1 MQELPEQ
8 SLFRLR
14 FWGVRGS
21 IPISDAEMQ
30 AGGGDTACVEM
41 RCGRHTLLFDAGSG
55 LRAAGE
61 VLAAEGVA
69 EFDLFLSHWH
79 YDHIIGLPFFRP
91 FMSEI
96 SKAVIWAGRLDSK
109 LATKEA
115 VAAFMRP
122 PFFPVSPNMFG
133 AAMVYRDFEP
143 GDILKP
149 RHGIIIRTARL
160 EHPGGVIGYRVE
172 YQGKACVYMTDVAA
186 AGDQIDPGAADL
198 AAHADLLIYD
208 CMYTDREVA
217 EHGGYGH
224 STWQRAVRLCR
235 AAGVARLA
243 LFHHAPERTDKALAE
258 LEGQARAE
266 FPGAFAARSGKTLL
280 L

>member
-1 MQELPEQ
+1 MQESPEQ
-8 SLFRLR
+8 SYFRLR

-21 IPISDAEMQ
+21 LPVSDAEMQ

-41 RCGRHTLLFDAGSG
+41 RCGSQVLLFDAGSG
-55 LRAAGE
+55 LRRAGE
-61 VLAAEGVA
+61 VLAREGVA

-91 FMSEI
+91 LMQENC
-96 SKAVIWAGRLDSK
+96 KAVIWAGRLDSR
-109 LATKEA
+109 LGASEA

-122 PFFPVSPNMFG
+122 PFFPVCPKMFQ
-133 AAMVYRDFEP
+133 AAVVYRDFEP

-149 RHGIIIRTARL
+149 RHGIILRTARL
-160 EHPGGVIGYRVE
+160 QHPGGVIGYRVE
-172 YQGKACVYMTDVAA
+172 YRDKACVYMTDVAA
-186 AGDQIDPGAADL
+186 AGEEIDPAAADL
-198 AAHADLLIYD
+198 ARNADLVIYD
-208 CMYTDREVA
+208 CMYTDVEVA

-258 LEGQARAE
+258 LESQARAE
-266 FPGAFAARSGKTLL
+266 FPGAFAARSGKMLL